1 MTYLIKDYPFPQII
15 QYVNR
20 LSSKQAIYENYNNSY
35 QKLESHQV
43 TFKTEELLFASENR
57 FNITIKVAERAKRR
71 KYEDIDILED
81 PLIKPV
87 IRAILEMVDEI
98 TQPEIIGE

>member
-1 MTYLIKDYPFPQII
+1 MTYLLKDYPFQKLYNMLIGPQT
-15 QYVNR
+15 N
-20 LSSKQAIYENYNNSY
+20 KQMYENYNNSS
-35 QKLESHQV
+35 QKIESHQV
-43 TFKTEELLFASENR
+43 TFKTEELLFASDNR

>member
-1 MTYLIKDYPFPQII
+1 MLRMTEYSRNQ
-15 QYVNR
+15 
-20 LSSKQAIYENYNNSY
+20 NNNNKYSHI
-35 QKLESHQV
+35 ESHQI
-43 TFKTEELLFASENR
+43 TYKTEELLEAAKNR
-57 FNITIKVAERAKRR
+57 FRITVKVANRAKRR
-71 KYEDIDILED
+71 KYEDIDIIED

>member
-1 MTYLIKDYPFPQII
+1 MFTTTKKNNEKYIFFNKTNHKIHSKELTY
-15 QYVNR
+15 
-20 LSSKQAIYENYNNSY
+20 
-35 QKLESHQV
+35 
-43 TFKTEELLFASENR
+43 KTEELLYASDNR
-57 FNITIKVAERAKRR
+57 FRITVKVAERAKRR
-71 KYEDIDILED
+71 KYEDIDIIED